1 MLTMFSQL
9 NHVHIH
15 LWAYLYRF
23 LWSHKSPSG
32 MGTFLAYQSS
42 YRCPYIRPNKKKRGP
57 TRKRKE
63 LTTLFSSAVAMH
75 HLSTCVDLYVTT
87 FHDLHTVISSS
98 GFRLLCTPCQTP
110 DNHDPPPKDGN
121 LAYTNHQHQHWTF
134 QQSPP
139 LKTGRHLTIVWGYI
153 TQDE

>member
-1 MLTMFSQL
+1 MFR
-9 NHVHIH
+9 NADNVHAQPCPYSPMSSICIQVS
-15 LWAYLYRF
+15 LAY
-23 LWSHKSPSG
+23 KSPSG

-87 FHDLHTVISSS
+87 FHDLQTVISSS

-110 DNHDPPPKDGN
+110 DDHDPPPKDGN

-139 LKTGRHLTIVWGYI
+139 LKTGRHLTIV
-153 TQDE
+153 